1 MNAMTTLMIARK
13 LRPDPEEPKK
23 STTKK
28 TKGGKK

>member
-1 MNAMTTLMIARK
+1 MNAITTLMIANK
-13 LRPDPEEPKK
+13 LRPDPGAPKK